1 MVSFLPNPANHKRIR
16 LGSSFIY
23 SGALKSA
30 VESSLF
36 VKQGR
41 SIFQVGEELRQSN

>member
-1 MVSFLPNPANHKRIR
+1 MEKIVLQEA
-16 LGSSFIY
+16 
-23 SGALKSA
+23 GALKSA